1 MTPHVGAGLL
11 LTGSLMGP
19 FHEEPEVT
27 AAELASLREAIND
40 VVAREAVSVLFQ
52 PIVDLSSAEIT
63 GYEALTRPDET
74 TIFSGAAELFD
85 AAERCGLCA
94 TLEHVARRRALE
106 QMRDATDAVQLFMN
120 NSPAVFSEESF
131 VETIVR
137 ELEDVGGVPSH
148 RLVLEITERSAHG
161 HIQGLTR
168 RSLALRERG
177 FSVALDDVG
186 AGISGLNQIMSLRPN
201 WIKLDIELIS
211 DIDLDPLKQNL
222 IRSFVH
228 FAKLGNM
235 GVVAEGIEREDELR
249 VLIDL
254 GVSHGQGF
262 YLGRPGVF
270 GAGLR
275 AGTHARILELRERI
289 EARRL
294 HDPGL
299 VRVTAAA
306 TPVATC
312 DYDDP
317 ISLVRERLSTL
328 VHQSGV
334 VVLDRKRFVGWVSRP
349 RLADLPMGRSP
360 RDAIGTL
367 AFSESPLIGA
377 DWTLAEAME
386 IAAARPEDQHQIP
399 LVVQKDG
406 NVVGMV
412 SLRNLLTA
420 AAETHRRTASHIA
433 PLTGLPSR
441 VQADRWLTSR
451 IKAGD
456 PSHIAFVDLR
466 DFDAYNVAY
475 GFEKGDAMLISL
487 VGVIKATL
495 VDVENGAAFFG
506 HLGED
511 RFVLAFAEDPEPRL
525 RQLVE
530 DFGAL
535 HAEFFSSVDLAASAF
550 RCDDALGQSRTYPL
564 TTLRVVLLPHAL
576 QCVVDPRELYQVA
589 RRLRLRTRSDDPTT
603 VRDIIVDHRG
613 TLRRR
618 RESA

>member
-1 MTPHVGAGLL
+1 
-11 LTGSLMGP
+11 MGP
-19 FHEEPEVT
+19 FHDEPEST
-27 AAELASLREAIND
+27 TAELASLREAIND
-40 VVAREAVSVLFQ
+40 VIARRAVSVLFQ
-52 PIVDLSSAEIT
+52 PIVDLRSAEIT
-63 GYEALTRPDET
+63 GYEALTRPDEST
-74 TIFSGAAELFD
+74 PFSGAAELFD
-85 AAERCGLCA
+85 AAERCGLSGA
-94 TLEHVARRRALE
+94 IEHLARRLALE
-106 QMRDATDAVQLFMN
+106 TMRDSDDGVLLFLN
-120 NSPAVFSEESF
+120 NSPVVFSEETF
-131 VETIVR
+131 VEMIVG
-137 ELEDVGGVPSH
+137 ELEEIGGVPAH
-148 RLVLEITERSAHG
+148 RLVMEITERSAHG
-161 HIQGLTR
+161 HIHGLTR

-235 GVVAEGIEREDELR
+235 SVVAEGIEREDELR

-262 YLGRPGVF
+262 FLARPGAF
-270 GAGLR
+270 RAGLR
-275 AGTHARILELRERI
+275 TGIREKILELRERI

-294 HDPGL
+294 NDPGL

-312 DYDDP
+312 DYDDS
-317 ISLVRERLSTL
+317 ISQVRERLSTL

-334 VVLDRKRFVGWVSRP
+334 VVLDRKRFVGWVSRH
-349 RLADLPMGRSP
+349 RLADLPVGRSP

-386 IAAARPEDQHQIP
+386 IAAARPEEQHQIP

-441 VQADRWLTSR
+441 VQADRWLASR
-451 IKAGD
+451 ITAGD
-456 PSHIAFVDLR
+456 PSYIAFIDLR

-475 GFEKGDAMLISL
+475 GFEKGDAMLIAL
-487 VGVIKATL
+487 VGLINATL
-495 VDVENGAAFFG
+495 VDAEKGAAFFA
-506 HLGED
+506 HIGED
-511 RFVLAFAEDPEPRL
+511 RFVLAFTHDPADRL
-525 RQLVE
+525 AQLIE
-530 DFGAL
+530 DFEGM
-535 HAEFFSSVDLAASAF
+535 HAEFFSAIDLAADAF
-550 RCDDALGQSRTYPL
+550 RCDDALGKARTFPL
-564 TTLRVVLLPHAL
+564 TSLRVVLLPHAL

-589 RRLRLRTRSDDPTT
+589 RRLRLRTRSNDPA
-603 VRDIIVDHRG
+603 VAREIITDRRG

-618 RESA
+618 RKSA